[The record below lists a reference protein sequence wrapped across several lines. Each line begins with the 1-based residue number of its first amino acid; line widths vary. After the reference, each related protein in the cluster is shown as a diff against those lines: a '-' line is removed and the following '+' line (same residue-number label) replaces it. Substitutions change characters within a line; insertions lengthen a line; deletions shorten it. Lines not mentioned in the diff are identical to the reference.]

1 MNYIENKCNWSFD
14 MNNVISKSKFKP
26 NALKYFRYVEK
37 TGKELIITDHGKPA
51 IKIVPFSEDPLK
63 ALKTLRNSVIKYVD
77 PTAPVG
83 LEDWESLK

>member
-1 MNYIENKCNWSFD
+1 MD
-14 MNNVISKSKFKP
+14 NVISKSKFKP
-26 NALKYFRYVEK
+26 NALKYFRHVER

-51 IKIVPFSEDPLK
+51 LKIVPYSEDPLK
-63 ALKTLRNSVIKYVD
+63 TLKALRNSVIKYED

>member
-1 MNYIENKCNWSFD
+1 MD
-14 MNNVISKSKFKP
+14 NVISKSKFKP

-51 IKIVPFSEDPLK
+51 LKIVPFSDDPLE
-63 ALKTLRNSVIKYVD
+63 ALKELRNSVIKYED
-77 PTAPVG
+77 PISPVG

>member
-1 MNYIENKCNWSFD
+1 MD
-14 MNNVISKSKFKP
+14 NVISKSKFKP
-26 NALKYFRYVEK
+26 NALKYFRHVEK

-51 IKIVPFSEDPLK
+51 LKIIPFPEDPLE
-63 ALKTLRNSVIKYVD
+63 ALKALRNSVIKYED